1 MNEPMTHSSNS
12 IHETPPYHG
21 GVCLSGEGGNV
32 MRMNWSGGL
41 VSGIDVT
48 GVIACVEH
56 YDGGKALVVLSSG
69 VCVVVSATHE
79 PVPGDTIVEGE
90 LSL

>member
-1 MNEPMTHSSNS
+1 MQ
-12 IHETPPYHG
+12 
-21 GVCLSGEGGNV
+21 
-32 MRMNWSGGL
+32 MNWSSEV

-48 GVIACVEH
+48 GVITRVEH
-56 YDGGKALVVLSSG
+56 YDGSEALVVLSSG
-69 VCVVVSATHE
+69 VSVVVPAAHE

>member
-1 MNEPMTHSSNS
+1 
-12 IHETPPYHG
+12 
-21 GVCLSGEGGNV
+21 

-41 VSGIDVT
+41 ANGIDVT
-48 GVIACVEH
+48 GVIASVEH
-56 YDGGKALVVLSSG
+56 YDGGNAVVVLSSG

>member
-1 MNEPMTHSSNS
+1 
-12 IHETPPYHG
+12 
-21 GVCLSGEGGNV
+21 
-32 MRMNWSGGL
+32 MNWNSEV

-48 GVIACVEH
+48 GVITHVEH
-56 YDGGKALVVLSSG
+56 YDGAEAVVVLSSG
-69 VCVVVSATHE
+69 VSVVVGAAHK

>member
-1 MNEPMTHSSNS
+1 MNEPMMLFSSKD
-12 IHETPPYHG
+12 HETPPYQG
-21 GVCLSGEGGNV
+21 GVCLSGEGRTV
-32 MRMNWSGGL
+32 MRMNWGGGM
-41 VSGIDVT
+41 VNGIDVT

-69 VCVVVSATHE
+69 VCVVVAATHE